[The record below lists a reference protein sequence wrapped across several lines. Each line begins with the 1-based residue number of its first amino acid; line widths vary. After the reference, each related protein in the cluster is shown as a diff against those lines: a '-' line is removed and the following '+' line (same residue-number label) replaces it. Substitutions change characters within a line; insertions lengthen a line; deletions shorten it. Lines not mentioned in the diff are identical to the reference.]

1 MRKRKTEGFGM
12 ESGHGATDFFPLD
25 LEKMS

>member
-1 MRKRKTEGFGM
+1 MRRRKTEGFGM
-12 ESGHGATDFFPLD
+12 ESGHGATDFFLLD